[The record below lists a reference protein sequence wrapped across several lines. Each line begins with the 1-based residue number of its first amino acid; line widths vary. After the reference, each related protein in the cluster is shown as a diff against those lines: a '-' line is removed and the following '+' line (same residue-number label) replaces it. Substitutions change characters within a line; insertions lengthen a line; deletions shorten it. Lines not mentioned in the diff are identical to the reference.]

1 MQTQIKSALQSLK
14 ISASELHCSL
24 GVLDE
29 FENLRELMLQYF
41 AFEKFYNDRK
51 EDLEDVKEQKKELDT
66 LQMMYEKSSQHLKIK
81 NQIMETERQRV

>member
-1 MQTQIKSALQSLK
+1 M
-14 ISASELHCSL
+14 
-24 GVLDE
+24 LDE

>member
-1 MQTQIKSALQSLK
+1 
-14 ISASELHCSL
+14 
-24 GVLDE
+24 
-29 FENLRELMLQYF
+29 MLQYF

-51 EDLEDVKEQKKELDT
+51 EELEDVKEQKKELDT

>member
-1 MQTQIKSALQSLK
+1 VKIKPSD
-14 ISASELHCSL
+14 LHFSQP
-24 GVLDE
+24 VLDE

-51 EDLEDVKEQKKELDT
+51 EELEDVKEQKKELDT